1 MNYSNKKKLLT
12 HLINTTILSSFCILV
27 SGCGDTQVGRNS
39 QHSADNKSLKQII
52 AEHKDKNT
60 KKGEIAQGIELMLAG
75 NYEEAG
81 MKFNR
86 MLTSDPTNATVHLL
100 NGINYQLKAKGGDV
114 GQLDVAEAG
123 FVQALKFNPTDAL
136 ASLQLG
142 RVKKT
147 KKEYLKAQEEF
158 ANALLL
164 DPDNKA
170 AIYELATTSY
180 LMGDLK
186 TAKVA
191 IEKYLKVYPNK
202 PEALQSAAVIR
213 AACGEYKEAKQ
224 SLERLKA
231 IKDQELRAEAAQR
244 RVLDWKKL
252 YDSGLITLAQ
262 AAPNVPPDVI
272 TTAPSLTQVGSSPSP
287 SGPTPHPMGPSG
299 KKPTMVVIDALVMRS
314 SETGTTSKGNNIL
327 ENFAVTLAPGTHLKA
342 RAKGASPAGNAP
354 DFSGVPLFPQI
365 GAGANA
371 INALGGAAIQAGGQN
386 PFSVSRLFV
395 QGVTFGSVQYSLNI
409 ANTDKLTI
417 QVMDRPSVTTILG
430 QKGEFFSGIE
440 YVLGLAGQFGGSITR
455 TPVGIELVVTPTA
468 YDPETDTVTL
478 DIRMYGSL
486 QNQDNPPSDVTKTFA
501 QFSVSRVYT
510 TVNMKMGETI
520 MLGGIQTRTDQQ
532 DKTGFPLLQDIPG
545 VQYLFSNESTSSDR
559 KVVSFLITPRVAAD
573 AKKLT
578 QLALA
583 KDNAKERPVLSEL
596 ELRNKDWF
604 SAPMPN
610 WVAHYRMMEGLYR
623 DFRLGDVPSI
633 DWDQPDS
640 LEEQLEN
647 LRTFFYY

>member
-1 MNYSNKKKLLT
+1 MNFFNDKGFIHHTL
-12 HLINTTILSSFCILV
+12 NTTILGSAFLLISACSENQMDHN
-27 SGCGDTQVGRNS
+27 SGNNHAQ
-39 QHSADNKSLKQII
+39 NKSIKQVI

-60 KKGEIAQGIELMLAG
+60 KKGEIAQGVDFMLAG
-75 NYEEAG
+75 NYDEAG
-81 MKFNR
+81 VKFNHL
-86 MLTSDPTNATVHLL
+86 LTSDPTNGTVHLL
-100 NGINYQLKAKGGDV
+100 NAINYQLKAKGGDV
-114 GQLDVAEAG
+114 GQLDIAEAG
-123 FVQALKFNPTDAL
+123 LVEALKFNPTDAL

-142 RVKKT
+142 RVKKS

-158 ANALLL
+158 ANTLLL
-164 DPDNKA
+164 DPDNKQA
-170 AIYELATTSY
+170 VYELATTSY

-186 TAKVA
+186 TARVA
-191 IEKYLKVYPNK
+191 IERYLKAHPAK
-202 PEALQSAAVIR
+202 PEALHSAAIIR
-213 AACGEYKEAKQ
+213 AACGDPAAAKNALAKL
-224 SLERLKA
+224 SS
-231 IKDQELRAEAAQR
+231 IKDQDFRAKEAQR

-252 YDSGLITLAQ
+252 YDEGLITLAQ
-262 AAPNVPPDVI
+262 AAPATPPDVMS
-272 TTAPSLTQVGSSPSP
+272 TAPDLVAPAADAAPAPPAAPAAAPSA
-287 SGPTPHPMGPSG
+287 
-299 KKPTMVVIDALVMRS
+299 KPTMVVIDALVMRS
-314 SETGTTSKGNNIL
+314 SEAGTTSKGNNIL

-342 RAKGASPAGNAP
+342 RAKGAGTSPSNFDSVNIFPKNTPGGIDIAGT
-354 DFSGVPLFPQI
+354 I
-365 GAGANA
+365 T
-371 INALGGAAIQAGGQN
+371 GGSQN

-455 TPVGIELVVTPTA
+455 TPVGIELVVTPTT

-486 QNQDNPPSDVTKTFA
+486 QNQDNPPADVTKTFA

-532 DKTGFPLLQDIPG
+532 DKTGFPGLQDIPA
-545 VQYLFSNESTSSDR
+545 VQYLFSNESTSSER
-559 KVVSFLITPRVAAD
+559 KVVTFLITPRLAAD

-578 QLALA
+578 QLQLA
-583 KDNAKERPVLSEL
+583 KDSTTKDRPTLTEL
-596 ELRNKDWF
+596 ELRHKDWF
-604 SAPMPN
+604 AAPVPN
-610 WVAHYRMMEGLYR
+610 WVVHYRMMDGLYR
-623 DFRLGDVPSI
+623 DFRTGDVPAI
-633 DWDQPDS
+633 GWDQPDS
-640 LEEQLEN
+640 LEEQLES